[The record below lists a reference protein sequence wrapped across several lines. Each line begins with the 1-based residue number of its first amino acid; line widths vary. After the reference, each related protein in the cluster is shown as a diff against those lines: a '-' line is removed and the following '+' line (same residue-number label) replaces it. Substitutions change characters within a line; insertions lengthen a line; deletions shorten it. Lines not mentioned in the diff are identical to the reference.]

1 MYVAGYAAIL
11 AQVIEGIGTLHPWS
25 GRQAAKLAARFT
37 RLAMLD
43 MALVLA
49 VYDQGMQ
56 RQIDSR
62 RQTVEAAVSEANG
75 RLTGVF
81 GDLHSGA
88 KDLHNAAV
96 TLHREATSAD
106 EACAEASGVL
116 IGAKERLD
124 ATANANASFQ
134 HSLTGVASSA
144 SEAADLAREASS
156 KGVGAREA
164 VDVLTDNA
172 KKIDSVVK
180 LISEI
185 AAQTNLL
192 ALNATIEA
200 ARAGEAGR
208 GFSVVAQEVKSLANQ
223 TAKATEEIAAQV
235 GAMQS
240 ATTRAVGE
248 IAAIVQSVEK
258 MGHVVGTIVDAI
270 TAQTQSAQTVTAEV
284 GAVADA
290 FGSVERNLDL
300 TVSSS
305 AHTRSAASGVSDASR
320 HIEVR
325 TEEARQ
331 LLDEFFAKV
340 AAQG

>member
-1 MYVAGYAAIL
+1 
-11 AQVIEGIGTLHPWS
+11 
-25 GRQAAKLAARFT
+25 
-37 RLAMLD
+37 
-43 MALVLA
+43 
-49 VYDQGMQ
+49 
-56 RQIDSR
+56 
-62 RQTVEAAVSEANG
+62 
-75 RLTGVF
+75 
-81 GDLHSGA
+81 
-88 KDLHNAAV
+88 
-96 TLHREATSAD
+96 
-106 EACAEASGVL
+106 VL

-258 MGHVVGTIVDAI
+258 RVMW
-270 TAQTQSAQTVTAEV
+270 SA
-284 GAVADA
+284 
-290 FGSVERNLDL
+290 
-300 TVSSS
+300 
-305 AHTRSAASGVSDASR
+305 RSWMPSR
-320 HIEVR
+320 PR
-325 TEEARQ
+325 PS
-331 LLDEFFAKV
+331 LPKP
-340 AAQG
+340 